1 MAAAELGLLQL
12 GLLALVAAVASAV
25 NAVAGGG
32 TLITFPTLIAVGIPP
47 LHANITNNVALL
59 PGTMGSAWT
68 ERAALAGQGGR
79 LPWVLPAAALGGF
92 VGAWLLMRVGDDGF
106 EPLVPWLILAA
117 TALVF
122 FGPRIKAWAHARLQ
136 QDASGAAASNRPVM
150 AAVTGIGS
158 IYSGFFGAG
167 QGLVLLAALSI
178 VMSETI
184 PRINALRQLI
194 VLAAKC
200 GALAVFLSSAHVVWS
215 AAAAM
220 AVGAVAGGAV
230 GGRFAARVKPEVL
243 RWAVSVIGV
252 IVALVY
258 LVR

>member
-1 MAAAELGLLQL
+1 MIVSDPSWLQL
-12 GLLALVAAVASAV
+12 GLLVLVAALASAV

-32 TLITFPTLIAVGIPP
+32 TLVTFPTLLAVGLPP
-47 LHANITNNVALL
+47 LHANITNNIALL
-59 PGTMGSAWT
+59 PGTLGSAWS
-68 ERAALAGQGGR
+68 ERAGLAGQRGR

-92 VGAWLLMRVGDDGF
+92 AGAWLLMRVGDDGF
-106 EPLVPWLILAA
+106 ESLVPWLILAA
-117 TALVF
+117 STLVF
-122 FGPRIKAWAHARLQ
+122 FGPRIKTWAHARLQ
-136 QDASGAAASNRPVM
+136 REASGADIENRPLV
-150 AAVTGIGS
+150 AGVTGMS
-158 IYSGFFGAG
+158 AIYAGFFGAG

-184 PRINALRQLI
+184 ARINSLRQLI

-200 GALAVFLSSAHVVWS
+200 GALAVFLGSAHVVWS

-220 AVGAVAGGAV
+220 AVGAVVGGAV

-243 RWAVSVIGV
+243 RWFVSVIGV

-258 LVR
+258 FLR